1 MKKIKSIITAFAIC
15 ILCTIANAQT
25 VTVSD
30 VEALPGE
37 TVSFTLNL
45 TGGKADTYTAMQFD
59 VQFPATGFSTTGD
72 YEVSKLWK
80 NATSTIGAVDASGV
94 ATIPVASSEAISA
107 ADVEGL
113 LSVSF
118 TVGNDVAIGEY
129 DVTLT
134 NLWFGYGTSSKD
146 YLSDVTFKV
155 NVVARHNVVLDENST
170 TAPEAATD
178 VNVRVLRTI
187 NAGNWSTI
195 CLPFAMSEDQ
205 VKAAFGNDVQIADF
219 TGYVTSKD
227 ADENIVGITVNFEA
241 VTAIEANHPYIIKV
255 TSPITE
261 FTVNDVTI
269 DPEDPC
275 VSFGWTTG
283 SGKNKV
289 YHPNDFKGTY
299 VADFDI
305 YSDAVSYPLFLSE
318 NMFYYATENTQ
329 HMNAFRGYFDFD
341 DYLAEAEP
349 AVRMLIFVDGE
360 ETRIEGLS
368 TTEAEGII
376 YDLNGR
382 KVSKPQQHGV
392 YIVNCMKVLK

>member
-1 MKKIKSIITAFAIC
+1 MKKMKSIITAFAIC

-59 VQFPATGFSTTGD
+59 VQFPATGFTTTGD

-118 TVGNDVAIGEY
+118 TVSNEVAIGEY

-195 CLPFAMSEDQ
+195 CLPFAMTEAQ
-205 VKAAFGNDVQIADF
+205 VKTAFGNDVELADF
-219 TGYVTSKD
+219 TGVDTTVD
-227 ADENIVGITVNFEA
+227 GEDNIVGLTVNFSD

-255 TSPITE
+255 SSAVTE
-261 FTVNDVTI
+261 FTVDDVEV
-269 DPEDPC
+269 DPDEDNAI
-275 VSFGWTTG
+275 VEFDNGKTG
-283 SGKNKV
+283 SRRVV
-289 YHPNDFKGTY
+289 YSGLYGTY
-299 VADFDI
+299 HSGTIVPE
-305 YSDAVSYPLFLSE
+305 YCLFLSNNKFWYSTGLTKIQGYHAFFE
-318 NMFYYATENTQ
+318 FYDILSEVE
-329 HMNAFRGYFDFD
+329 
-341 DYLAEAEP
+341 EAS
-349 AVRMLIFVDGE
+349 VRIFVNVDGE
-360 ETRIEGLS
+360 ETKVEGPS
-368 TTEAEGII
+368 TDETEGAI

-392 YIVNCMKVLK
+392 YIVNGKKVLK

>member
-1 MKKIKSIITAFAIC
+1 MKKMKSIITAFAIC

-37 TVSFTLNL
+37 TVTFTLNL
-45 TGGKADTYTAMQFD
+45 TGGKVDTYTAMQFD

-72 YEVSKLWK
+72 YSVSNLWK

-107 ADVEGL
+107 ANVEGL

-118 TVGNDVAIGEY
+118 TVSNEVAIGEY

-219 TGYVTSKD
+219 TGVDTTVD
-227 ADENIVGITVNFEA
+227 GEDNIVGLTVNFSD

-255 TSPITE
+255 SSAVTE
-261 FTVNDVTI
+261 FTVDDVEVNP
-269 DPEDPC
+269 DEDNAI
-275 VSFGWTTG
+275 VEFDNGKTG
-283 SGKNKV
+283 SRRVV
-289 YHPNDFKGTY
+289 YSGLYGTY
-299 VADFDI
+299 HSGTIVPE
-305 YSDAVSYPLFLSE
+305 YCLFLSNNKFWYSTGLTKIQGYHAFFE
-318 NMFYYATENTQ
+318 FYDILSEVE
-329 HMNAFRGYFDFD
+329 
-341 DYLAEAEP
+341 EAS
-349 AVRMLIFVDGE
+349 VRIFVNVDGE
-360 ETRIEGLS
+360 ETKVEGLS
-368 TTEAEGII
+368 TDETEGAI

-392 YIVNCMKVLK
+392 YIVNGKKVLK

>member
-1 MKKIKSIITAFAIC
+1 MKKMKSIITAFAIC

-59 VQFPATGFSTTGD
+59 VQFPATGFTTTGD

-118 TVGNDVAIGEY
+118 TVSNEVAIGEY

-205 VKAAFGNDVQIADF
+205 VKAAFGNDVQLADF
-219 TGYVTSKD
+219 TGVDTTVD
-227 ADENIVGITVNFEA
+227 GEDNIVGLTVKFSDVA
-241 VTAIEANHPYIIKV
+241 AIEANHPYIIKV
-255 TSPITE
+255 TSPVTE
-261 FTVNDVTI
+261 FTVDDVDV
-269 DPEDPC
+269 DPDVASVDRDE
-275 VSFGWTTG
+275 FRLG
-283 SGKNKV
+283 SGKPKDPYRYIYNS
-289 YHPNDFKGTY
+289 FIGTY
-299 VADFDI
+299 VAQTQL
-305 YSDAVSYPLFLSE
+305 AAMTLFLNS
-318 NMFYYATENTQ
+318 NKFYYSAGATIINGYR
-329 HMNAFRGYFDFD
+329 AYFDFY

-349 AVRMLIFVDGE
+349 TVKMHIFIDGE
-360 ETRIEGLS
+360 ETGIEGLS
-368 TTEAEGII
+368 TTKTEGII

-392 YIVNCMKVLK
+392 YIVNGKKVLK